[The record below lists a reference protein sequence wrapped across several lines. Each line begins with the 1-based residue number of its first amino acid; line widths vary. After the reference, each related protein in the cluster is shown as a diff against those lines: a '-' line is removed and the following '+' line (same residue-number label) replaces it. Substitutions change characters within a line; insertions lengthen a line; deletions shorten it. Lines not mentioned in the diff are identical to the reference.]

1 MRDVL
6 RAGAAIGWPP
16 RFLASPCLEADELSP
31 VLPSWR
37 LAQDR
42 FYLVIPSRKHLPAK
56 VARFRELLR
65 ELIRSGRI
73 AGL

>member
-1 MRDVL
+1 MRDVQ

-16 RFLASPCLEADELSP
+16 RFLATPCLEPGKLSP

-37 LAQDR
+37 LAQR
-42 FYLVIPSRKHLPAK
+42 HFYLVMPSRKRLTAK
-56 VARFRELLR
+56 VARFRELLL
-65 ELIRSGRI
+65 ELIRSGRF